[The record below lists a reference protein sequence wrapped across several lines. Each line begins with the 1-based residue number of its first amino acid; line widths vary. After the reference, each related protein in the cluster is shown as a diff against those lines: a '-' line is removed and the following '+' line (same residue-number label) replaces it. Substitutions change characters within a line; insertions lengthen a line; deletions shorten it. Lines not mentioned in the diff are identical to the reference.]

1 MAAEY
6 ERDKRKTKQNRL
18 KERVPVFIN
27 REKVFLKIKNIFQIR
42 IAYNPQGG
50 LWAIFAFVKLNDGK
64 LGVQFSKII
73 KWR

>member
-18 KERVPVFIN
+18 KERVTVCIN

-42 IAYNPQGG
+42 IAYNPLGG
-50 LWAIFAFVKLNDGK
+50 L
-64 LGVQFSKII
+64 
-73 KWR
+73 